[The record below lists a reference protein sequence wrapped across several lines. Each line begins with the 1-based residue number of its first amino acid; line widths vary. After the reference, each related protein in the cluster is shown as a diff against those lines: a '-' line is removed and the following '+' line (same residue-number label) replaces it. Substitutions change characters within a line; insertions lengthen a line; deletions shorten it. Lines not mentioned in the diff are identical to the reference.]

1 MISDEQAL
9 YDHIVI
15 DSKKVITLEQEL
27 VNKLSPNRKRILQ
40 TQINVLRTR
49 ITQAV
54 TDLYRLTTIDLEAVD
69 NNNLYFTEQTEV

>member
-1 MISDEQAL
+1 MISDEQAR

-15 DSKKVITLEQEL
+15 DSKKVIALEQEL

>member
-1 MISDEQAL
+1 MKRGNVIISNKTPKN
-9 YDHIVI
+9 IV
-15 DSKKVITLEQEL
+15 KNFTAE
-27 VNKLSPNRKRILQ
+27 
-40 TQINVLRTR
+40 INVLRTR